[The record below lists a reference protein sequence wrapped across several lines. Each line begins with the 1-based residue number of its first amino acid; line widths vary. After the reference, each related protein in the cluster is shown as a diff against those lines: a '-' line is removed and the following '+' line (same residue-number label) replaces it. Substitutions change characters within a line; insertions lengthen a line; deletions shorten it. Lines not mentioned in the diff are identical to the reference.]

1 MWLLFDLVNPRILHV
16 APVPDQLR
24 FEEGELPTHLQL
36 VRSSRVEAIDD
47 PIFLG
52 ALSHWSEIKLRRLY
66 HWLKLDP
73 PLSPAKM
80 DEKAILTLRLQ
91 IRAAIAKQLR
101 FEPSRLP
108 TLEAPNIV
116 ISAPLP
122 PPRPQRLPNARRG
135 SVGPL
140 IHRVATEMWE
150 AAGKPFDI
158 PTILSLR
165 QTIMKVLNDEH
176 KIKVSTSSNELGRW
190 QKSLVTL
197 KETEPHI

>member
-1 MWLLFDLVNPRILHV
+1 
-16 APVPDQLR
+16 
-24 FEEGELPTHLQL
+24 
-36 VRSSRVEAIDD
+36 
-47 PIFLG
+47 
-52 ALSHWSEIKLRRLY
+52 
-66 HWLKLDP
+66 
-73 PLSPAKM
+73 M

-176 KIKVSTSSNELGRW
+176 KIKISTSSNELGRW
-190 QKSLVTL
+190 QKELI
-197 KETEPHI
+197 KI